1 MVNKHLSLRDYL
13 AAKAMQSLLTTSPI
27 SHAPEMRE
35 DERRAQLNYITWE
48 AYRVADAMLQERK
61 LNTSE
66 QN

>member
-27 SHAPEMRE
+27 SPAPEMKE

-61 LNTSE
+61 LSNGD
-66 QN
+66 NN

>member
-27 SHAPEMRE
+27 SYADGKNEE
-35 DERRAQLNYITWE
+35 ETNAQLNYIVFE

-61 LNTSE
+61 FNKPE